1 MRPRRKEEFRVR
13 KLTRKFDPATGKF
26 VIDVRYKVKT
36 DITPRTIGVAEAFGI
51 GVDEHREHVIYDNAE
66 FKIGPRDI
74 VYITGESGSGK
85 SVLLKALEKDLGSEA
100 VNIDQVKVDPEK
112 PVVETVGGNLEE
124 ALELLSR
131 VGLNDAYLF
140 VRKYSQL
147 SDGQRYRYRIA
158 KLLESE
164 GQYWVMDE
172 FCATLDRETAR
183 IVAFNVQKQARR
195 AGKAVIAATTHTDL
209 FEDLAPTV
217 HIHKG
222 WGKRL
227 ETKYYPDNYVKEC
240 TVTKNLRITEGTLGD
255 YRKLAEF
262 HYRNPETHPAVKK
275 VFAMK
280 TKDGEPVGCIMYS
293 YPPLATFGRRKAL
306 GRQPTIEEL
315 NQDFATIS
323 RVVLHPKYRSTGL
336 GARLVRETLPLVGAK
351 YVETMAVMARYNR
364 FFEKAGMT
372 KITEARGDSTIQTSV
387 EKITALGFKPY
398 ALTNKETNLNRLS
411 QLTPVELQK
420 TKKALLDVSQG
431 YCKRLKASGKAYVNR
446 AEYSK
451 FISEASKET
460 LAKVISR
467 LAILAQTKA
476 YLIWRSLNIYDYKNI
491 QIKKE
496 GFAE

>member
-1 MRPRRKEEFRVR
+1 MKPRRKEEFRIR
-13 KLTRKFDPATGKF
+13 KITRKFDPASGKF
-26 VIDVRYKVKT
+26 TIDIRYKVKT

-85 SVLLKALEKDLGSEA
+85 SVLLKAIEKDLGKEA
-100 VNIDQVKVDPEK
+100 VNIDQVSVDSEK
-112 PVVETVGGNLEE
+112 PIVETVGGTLDE

-140 VRKYSQL
+140 VRRLSQL

-164 GQYWVMDE
+164 GQYWIMDE
-172 FCATLDRETAR
+172 FCATLDRETAK

-209 FEDLAPTV
+209 LEDLAPTV

-227 ETKYYPDNYVKEC
+227 ETTYFPNNLNTEC
-240 TVTKNLRITEGTLGD
+240 SVTRTLRITEGTLGD

-262 HYRNPETHPAVKK
+262 HYRNPETHPVAKK
-275 VFAMK
+275 VFAIK
-280 TKDGEPVGCIMYS
+280 TVDGETVGCIMYS
-293 YPPLATFGRRKAL
+293 YPPLAMFGRRKAL
-306 GRQPTIEEL
+306 GKNLSIKEL
-315 NQDFATIS
+315 NAEFATIS

-336 GARLVRETLPLVGAK
+336 GVRLVRETLPLAGAQ
-351 YVETMAVMARYNR
+351 YVETMAVMARYNP

-372 KITEARGDSTIQTSV
+372 KITEAQGDATVQTAIRKL
-387 EKITALGFKPY
+387 ELIGFKPY
-398 ALTNKETNLNRLS
+398 ALASRETNLSHLK
-411 QLTPVELQK
+411 QLKLREV
-420 TKKALLDVSQG
+420 KKVREALADISSG
-431 YCKRLKASGKAYVNR
+431 YCKRLKASGKAYVDK
-446 AEYSK
+446 AEYRK
-451 FISEASKET
+451 FIAEAADET

-467 LAILAQTKA
+467 LAILAQTKV
-476 YLIWRSLNIYDYKNI
+476 YLLW
-491 QIKKE
+491 KK
-496 GFAE
+496 